1 MPVRRKRNAAEA
13 LWMCI
18 LRYAAR
24 LRTKRSTHLGK
35 ILDTNLWVFGTL
47 RTNEQATKLLAQI
60 DRGETTS
67 AINAYIIQE
76 ALTVF
81 DRTQSLSSADRDATK
96 TRFLTRLTR
105 MTGLIEAP
113 SSHDVSTSLLREQRS
128 APAVQTLAHVCGIQA
143 KDVPILVLAFEHC
156 DREPTILT
164 NDESFAEFEPAAHSL
179 PEISIEHVS

>member
-1 MPVRRKRNAAEA
+1 M
-13 LWMCI
+13 
-18 LRYAAR
+18 
-24 LRTKRSTHLGK
+24 K

-47 RTNEQATKLLAQI
+47 QTNEQAANVLGEI

-67 AINAYIIQE
+67 AINAYMVQE
-76 ALTVF
+76 TLAAF
-81 DRTQSLSSADRDATK
+81 DRTQSLSSADRDAVK

-113 SSHDVSTSLLREQRS
+113 SSRDVRESLLREQRS
-128 APAVQTLAHVCGIQA
+128 ASAVQTLARVCEIQA

-164 NDESFAEFEPAAHSL
+164 NDESFAAFEPAAHSL

>member
-1 MPVRRKRNAAEA
+1 M
-13 LWMCI
+13 
-18 LRYAAR
+18 
-24 LRTKRSTHLGK
+24 K

-47 RTNEQATKLLAQI
+47 RTNEQAAELLAEM

-67 AINAYIIQE
+67 AINAYMVQE
-76 ALTVF
+76 ALAAF
-81 DRTQSLSSADRDATK
+81 DRTQSLSSEDRDAVK

-113 SSHDVSTSLLREQRS
+113 SSRDVSESLLREQRS
-128 APAVQTLAHVCGIQA
+128 ASAVQTLARVCGIQA
-143 KDVPILVLAFEHC
+143 KDVPILVLAFEHR

-164 NDESFAEFEPAAHSL
+164 KDESFAEFEPAAHSL